1 MRWHLAIVLPEGQSL
16 RVASHGTEIVEMFTV
31 VPRPKYFF

>member
-1 MRWHLAIVLPEGQSL
+1 MRWHLAIILSEGQSL

-31 VPRPKYFF
+31 VHRPNYFF